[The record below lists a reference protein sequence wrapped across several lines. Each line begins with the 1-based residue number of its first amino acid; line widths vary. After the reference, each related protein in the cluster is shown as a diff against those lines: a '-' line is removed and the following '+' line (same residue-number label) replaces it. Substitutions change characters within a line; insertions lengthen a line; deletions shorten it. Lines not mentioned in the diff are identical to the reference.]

1 MKTETQILENN
12 LVLTTRDFKRIVFN
26 KLTPIKTAEK
36 IVQLY
41 ESKTRIIFDYGDIK
55 NNESWGE
62 SYDITGKIG
71 MSKGAYDL
79 RYPILVHNSRSLG
92 GVPILTH
99 CILSIKE
106 SKGKRLIFKN

>member
-12 LVLTTRDFKRIVFN
+12 LVLTTRDLKRIVFN

-36 IVQLY
+36 IVELY
-41 ESKTRIIFDYGDIK
+41 ESQTRIIFDYGDIK
-55 NNESWGE
+55 TNKSWGE

-79 RYPILVHNSRSLG
+79 RYPILIHNSRSIG
-92 GVPILTH
+92 GGTILTN
-99 CILSIKE
+99 CIISIKE
-106 SKGKRLIFKN
+106 SKGKRLIFNN